1 MDGML
6 GGENIEGKKI
16 HRGSRGEGFND
27 QDKVLPKGSTRAKGG
42 GIGGAG
48 LVDFDLV
55 LEHIVH
61 TNTSIQPPQPRQNTG
76 TRKGFKGNNSI

>member
-6 GGENIEGKKI
+6 GGENIEGQKI

-42 GIGGAG
+42 ASGAQVW
-48 LVDFDLV
+48 LTL
-55 LEHIVH
+55 IWSSSIIH

-76 TRKGFKGNNSI
+76 ARKGFKGNNSI